1 MTDLTIE
8 EYMLR
13 FFQITAKYDDTDFW
27 WRTDGSYAPVT
38 ILVNCNDFFGPGAD
52 AERIPRT
59 QEALDALEQA
69 YADCA
74 AVKEPIHGRPDL
86 FTTQAIYGS
95 LLWAARH
102 RNEGPWAR
110 KFPECLKHLFGA
122 LPKGFGG

>member
-27 WRTDGSYAPVT
+27 WRVDGEYAPIT
-38 ILVNCNDFFGPGAD
+38 IIVNCNDFFGPGSD
-52 AERIPRT
+52 AECIPKT
-59 QEALDALEQA
+59 KEALDAFEQA
-69 YADCA
+69 YADCKVA
-74 AVKEPIHGRPDL
+74 GL
-86 FTTQAIYGS
+86 SYYGS

-110 KFPECLKHLFGA
+110 KLPECLKHLFGA